1 MSTIRNMF
9 SIYIVV
15 VMLGIGGYMTF
26 IQSKDLIQVARMP
39 KEGKAIQV
47 IGWVYIAASIAGF
60 VIIAL

>member
-1 MSTIRNMF
+1 MF

-39 KEGKAIQV
+39 KEGKVTQV